1 MDINRYGRLKLE
13 GVADVLQTDE
23 GIWLRFKRFNPETGK
38 ELDDAELQLV
48 TVEQIKK
55 RRETLTSEVDIID
68 SLLAE
73 LHEI

>member
-13 GVADVLQTDE
+13 GVADVLRSEDT
-23 GIWLRFKRFNPETGK
+23 IWLRFKRFNPETGK
-38 ELDDAELQLV
+38 ELDDPELQEV

-55 RRETLTSEVDIID
+55 RREVLTGEVEIID

-73 LHEI
+73 LDV